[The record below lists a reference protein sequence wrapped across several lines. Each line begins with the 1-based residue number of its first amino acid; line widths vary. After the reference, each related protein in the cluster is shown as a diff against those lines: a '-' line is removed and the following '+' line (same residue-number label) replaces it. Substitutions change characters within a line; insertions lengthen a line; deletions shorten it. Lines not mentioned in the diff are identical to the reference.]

1 MVKVKVKQEISNKWK
16 YFFLIVG
23 FVIMIAILNIGTGKI
38 SEVFKS
44 TNSIS
49 NNNSSQSEQEA
60 VEKEKQSNNTNSSSS
75 TYSSST
81 SSKICSWCGKAFS
94 GEHYTHLGKMS
105 DCYRTDSS
113 SSIGIYCSSKCC
125 SEARKSSCPTCH

>member
-16 YFFLIVG
+16 YFLMIIG
-23 FVIMIAILNIGTGKI
+23 FAIIIASLNIGTDKI
-38 SEVFKS
+38 SEIFRNPNDS
-44 TNSIS
+44 S
-49 NNNSSQSEQEA
+49 NNNSSQKERQD
-60 VEKEKQSNNTNSSSS
+60 VETEKQSNNTNSSSS

-105 DCYRTDSS
+105 DCYRTNSS